1 MPRWR
6 SRLAALTVL
15 VGGAAVA
22 FCLAAACGGD
32 RAPSSGGTPGKIPGG
47 TKTLAALRP
56 QASSGRLVMLGFD
69 GVDPDWLEGF
79 MKQGKLPTLAKLT
92 AAHGGRAYRRLRST
106 NPPQSPVA
114 WTSFAT
120 GTDPGAHGIFDFIGR
135 SFGSAAMPIVPKVA
149 TTSFEVQASGPPV
162 ARNLRTGQ
170 PFWQLLGNSAVRV
183 LALNTPYSFPP
194 DPMRDGRM
202 LSGLGVPDLRE
213 TNSTFTYAGTDV
225 TDEQVQRPPGGGAML
240 KLAMQGA
247 VGRFELEGP
256 SIPGGKGRMKL
267 PVELRVEG
275 EGKAARATLVV
286 SGASTKLA
294 LGELSSFFELGFEHE
309 GTKIAGAARAILL
322 ETGKRTRLFVSPISM
337 HPRAPY
343 SPIAYP
349 STFSG
354 ELADELGHLYKTVGW
369 DHDTSA
375 LNAEVIDDAQFLA
388 DVETTEVDRRAM
400 LETHVAKS
408 DWDMLI
414 WVSTA
419 PDRVSHM
426 FTRLTD
432 PQHPRYD
439 AALAKAHG
447 NAIEAEYV
455 RMDQT
460 VARVLP
466 KLKPNDTL
474 LILSDHGFHDY
485 RRGLHVNRWLVSQ
498 GLMTLKGGAA
508 AGREFFL
515 DVDWSAT
522 KAYALGTGQIY
533 LNRQGREPS
542 GIVSEADAAALIKR
556 IRDGLLAL
564 RDDERGGVQAVRE
577 VYVGSEAFSGG
588 RAADRPDL
596 QVAFAEHYRTSW
608 ESILGGAPAAMFAD
622 NTKKWSGDHAAS
634 DVADTDGILIANVP
648 LASDRPAIVD
658 FAPTALGFFGKPVP
672 GHYVGR
678 SVLPRP
684 GATR

>member
-6 SRLAALTVL
+6 SRSVALSAVL
-15 VGGAAVA
+15 SVVLG
-22 FCLAAACGGD
+22 CGGD
-32 RAPSSGGTPGKIPGG
+32 RAPGGSTSTPGKVAGVPGG
-47 TKTLAALRP
+47 TRTLEALRP
-56 QASSGRLVMLGFD
+56 QRPNGRLVMLGFD
-69 GVDPDWLEGF
+69 GVDPDWLEDF
-79 MKQGKLPTLAKLT
+79 IKQGKLPALAKLT
-92 AAHGGRAYRRLRST
+92 TAHGGRAYRRLRST

-120 GTDPGAHGIFDFIGR
+120 GTHPGAHGIFDFIGR
-135 SFGSAAMPIVPKVA
+135 SFGGDAMPVIPKVA
-149 TTSFEVQASGPPV
+149 TTSFEVQPSGPPV

-170 PFWQLLGNSAVRV
+170 PFWQLLGNAAVRV
-183 LALNTPYSFPP
+183 VALNTPYSFPP

-213 TNSTFTYAGTDV
+213 TNSTFTYVGTDV
-225 TDEQVQRPPGGGAML
+225 TDEQVARPPGGGAMI
-240 KLAMQGA
+240 KLAMQGTT
-247 VGRFELEGP
+247 GRFELEGP
-256 SIPGGKGRMKL
+256 SVPGGKGRMKL
-267 PVELRVEG
+267 PVELSVQG
-275 EGKAARATLVV
+275 AKAATLTVGGV
-286 SGASTKLA
+286 STA
-294 LGELSSFFELGFEHE
+294 LKVGELSGFVELSFERE
-309 GTKIAGAARAILL
+309 GTTIVGIARAILL
-322 ETGKRTRLFVSPISM
+322 EAGKQTRLFVSPISI
-337 HPRAPY
+337 HPRTPY

-349 STFSG
+349 TGFSG

-375 LNAEVIDDAQFLA
+375 LNAEVIDEAQFLA
-388 DVETTEVDRRAM
+388 DVEATELDRRAM
-400 LETHVAKS
+400 LDARLAKD
-408 DWDMLI
+408 DWDLLI

-439 AALAKAHG
+439 AALAKKYG
-447 NAIEAEYV
+447 GAIEAEYA

-460 VARVLP
+460 VARVQS
-466 KLKPNDTL
+466 KLKPGDTL
-474 LILSDHGFHDY
+474 LILSDHGFHNY
-485 RRGLHVNRWLVSQ
+485 RRGLHVNHWLVSQ
-498 GLMTLKGGAA
+498 GLMTLKGGASA

-533 LNRQGREPS
+533 LNRKGREPK
-542 GIVSEADAAALIKR
+542 GNVTEAEAPALVKR

-564 RDDERGGVQAVRE
+564 RDTERADAEVVRAI
-577 VYVGSEAFSGG
+577 YVGSEVFTGA
-588 RAADRPDL
+588 RAADRPDV

-648 LASDRPAIVD
+648 LAGEHPAIVD
-658 FAPTALGFFGKPVP
+658 LAPTALGFFGKPVP
-672 GHYVGR
+672 AHYVGK
-678 SVLPRP
+678 SVLAGSAR
-684 GATR
+684 